1 MKCDFEH
8 MFQIVWIY
16 IDKIVRFWIAALE
29 KTFFNLISKY
39 DDSKLIIVRSRS
51 RDFYTALDILA
62 RSLNSKHGR
71 GGSKAYEI
79 SS

>member
-1 MKCDFEH
+1 MDL
-8 MFQIVWIY
+8 
-16 IDKIVRFWIAALE
+16 A
-29 KTFFNLISKY
+29 KTHKRKY

-62 RSLNSKHGR
+62 RSLNSKHDR

-79 SS
+79 A